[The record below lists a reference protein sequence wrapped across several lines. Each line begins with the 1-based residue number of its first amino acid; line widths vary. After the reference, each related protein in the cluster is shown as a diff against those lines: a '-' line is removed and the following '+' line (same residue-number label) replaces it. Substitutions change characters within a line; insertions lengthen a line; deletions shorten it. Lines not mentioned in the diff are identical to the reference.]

1 MSETPRTAEQL
12 VNELE
17 TCAFDCGDYSNSVT
31 ASQARIAKHEA
42 ALRKAE
48 KDVVERITTLERE
61 LAAMTAR
68 AERDSST
75 IRAHE
80 VLAEDIKDSLKM
92 AYANNAAFRIRNKE
106 IEDDLHAITAERDAL
121 IQTCGELCPHCG
133 WRGLRGDAGECAF
146 CQNAKLS
153 ADLYNM
159 TAAKQLA
166 ERQVD
171 ALCRV
176 LVAAALLPD
185 ETSSGLQPVQVWR
198 NWSRA
203 EAEKGGKE

>member
-1 MSETPRTAEQL
+1 MSETPRTASQL
-12 VNELE
+12 VDELE

-31 ASQARIAKHEA
+31 ASQARIAKREA
-42 ALRKAE
+42 ALRKAG

-61 LAAMTAR
+61 LAAMTA
-68 AERDSST
+68 A
-75 IRAHE
+75 
-80 VLAEDIKDSLKM
+80 
-92 AYANNAAFRIRNKE
+92 KE
-106 IEDDLHAITAERDAL
+106 
-121 IQTCGELCPHCG
+121 
-133 WRGLRGDAGECAF
+133 
-146 CQNAKLS
+146 
-153 ADLYNM
+153 
-159 TAAKQLA
+159 LA

-203 EAEKGGKE
+203 EAEGGKG